1 MTSSSC
7 TVVHCKGCE
16 LQLPCRA
23 LDFRARS
30 VEIVLPLTN
39 CIQEGFMIE
48 VVDLVK
54 KYGDFTAVHGLT
66 FSVPKGQILG
76 LLGPNGAG
84 KSTTMKILSCF
95 MPATSGQAKVAGFD
109 VFEEAE
115 EVKKK
120 VGYLP

>member
-1 MTSSSC
+1 
-7 TVVHCKGCE
+7 
-16 LQLPCRA
+16 
-23 LDFRARS
+23 
-30 VEIVLPLTN
+30 
-39 CIQEGFMIE
+39 MIE

-66 FSVPKGQILG
+66 FSVPRGQILG

-109 VFEEAE
+109 VFDDAM

-120 VGYLP
+120 VGYLPENPPLYVEMRVGEYLDYVAQLKHV